1 MLRLTNILSKELKK
15 KSVDWE
21 NVRSILR
28 ENRDIINDYDEKSQ
42 ECVLSDLFGYPGS
55 SGANALQ
62 LTKLFLDETYYLEY
76 IIRIRIFFIQFN
88 SAKFGRCVSD

>member
-1 MLRLTNILSKELKK
+1 M
-15 KSVDWE
+15 
-21 NVRSILR
+21 RSILR

-62 LTKLFLDETYYLEY
+62 LTKLFLDEGFDVTAHNGMNGGSCLDSFCLKKYLNRFKRRTGY
-76 IIRIRIFFIQFN
+76 
-88 SAKFGRCVSD
+88 GRRKTI